1 MKPIHEYTSAN
12 YIKKIDSEDRF
23 VAIEDLAKVFEGTE
37 ICSNIDKL
45 VSALKEREEI
55 MSTGIGCN
63 IAIPHAKIPEVKDIA
78 YAIGVS
84 KKGIDFDSM
93 DGNPVHL
100 VILVVA
106 GEKQHKDY
114 LSLLSNIMAFLK
126 DPAIKDSVINAEN
139 PQQVFEILM
148 SAQAR

>member
-1 MKPIHEYTSAN
+1 MKPIHEYTSAD

-78 YAIGVS
+78 YA
-84 KKGIDFDSM
+84 
-93 DGNPVHL
+93 
-100 VILVVA
+100 
-106 GEKQHKDY
+106 
-114 LSLLSNIMAFLK
+114 
-126 DPAIKDSVINAEN
+126 
-139 PQQVFEILM
+139 
-148 SAQAR
+148 